1 MSYHCNK
8 LKQVIVPDIFN
19 HGQITTTHN
28 PMHASRLLTNQPD
41 SVRNPRLLH
50 FNALDLI
57 GCMHLSLGLSRSNV
71 VETNSSKNH
80 YRIKI

>member
-28 PMHASRLLTNQPD
+28 PMHAYRLLANQPD
-41 SVRNPRLLH
+41 SFESSVSSMTIT
-50 FNALDLI
+50 LDL
-57 GCMHLSLGLSRSNV
+57 
-71 VETNSSKNH
+71 K
-80 YRIKI
+80 